1 MKPLRNDGTPLP
13 VVTHSVAQ
21 PVSPQQRRRLDVLS
35 GAIVVL
41 WVVAVI
47 SLILLT
53 PGCTKNQNVQPA
65 YPLHMIARDVSVG
78 AEAFLRTAVATHGH
92 ECNAQCDP
100 AKVPSIE
107 KPGRCVIIC
116 NSLKLAAGL
125 HATLNTALRV
135 SCGGD
140 AFLQGGPCALAADP
154 AVAAANEAALRKAL
168 ADFEKADADLKKA
181 KADAGN

>member
-1 MKPLRNDGTPLP
+1 M
-13 VVTHSVAQ
+13 
-21 PVSPQQRRRLDVLS
+21 
-35 GAIVVL
+35 VL

-47 SLILLT
+47 VLILLT
-53 PGCTKNQNVQPA
+53 PGCGGKNQNVQPK
-65 YPLHMIARDVSVG
+65 YPLHMLARDASVG

-92 ECNAQCDP
+92 ECNALCDP

-125 HATLNTALRV
+125 HAVLNAAIRT
-135 SCGGD
+135 SCGPAFAENSLLIEQARARGD
-140 AFLQGGPCALAADP
+140 AATEATLTAAAVPCALAADP

-168 ADFEKADADLKKA
+168 ADFEAADAKLKESVKE
-181 KADAGN
+181 